1 MEKVPIILTHNYLD
15 FDALSSLYAAKKLYP
30 KAIAYAGKSMERKVY
45 EFYLLYKDILRFVEN
60 PDINVEI
67 EKIILVDNHWLN
79 RVEKKFQDIIKEK
92 KVPIEIYDHHETGD
106 IKGDIEFIEKTG
118 STTTILVEKL
128 IEKKIPIDPIEA
140 TIFLLGMYQD
150 TGNFLFLN
158 TTPKDL
164 KIASYLLERGADL
177 NIINRYIYEKL
188 TDEQKELLN
197 ELLQASKEISISGY
211 RIVIASLEK
220 DKYVEGLSILAHK
233 VLDEKEADIL
243 FILLQVK
250 DKIFVMGRSK
260 TPNVDLREVLRDFN
274 PGGHKTA
281 TTIVLNSQE
290 IGLNSAEDL
299 VIERLKKYL
308 PRDFLAKDIMSYP
321 VVTIPP
327 DISIKEAFK
336 IMMKY
341 GYGGLCVEE
350 NKKLVGIISRRDIER
365 AINLKLT
372 KRKVKSF
379 MSKPVIT
386 VTPETPIWE
395 IEKILVEKNIGR
407 VPVLDGDKIVGII
420 TRQDILRF
428 RFLRSNIYSPLGS
441 IFQISEDKI
450 RSSPW
455 RDILEELRKITS
467 QYNISIYAIG
477 GFVRDLLLGQ
487 SNFDLDI
494 VVEGDIQLIISKIMD
509 KWEGKVIT
517 HPQFG
522 TSEIILSD
530 GKRIDIATA
539 RIEHYEEPGSL
550 PKVERSSLWLDL
562 KRRDFTINALA
573 MSLNEENFGEI
584 IDLYGGLEDLTRKE
598 LRILHNLSF
607 VEDPTRILR
616 GIRLEARLGFT
627 FEEKTFKLLKEAI
640 ENGFLNKIA
649 KERLK
654 DEIILILQE
663 SQPEKVLKR
672 LEELNALSYIFPI
685 RKLPK
690 NFEKKNQIL
699 KNEYPQK
706 YELQILNI
714 ISEATFR

>member
-1 MEKVPIILTHNYLD
+1 
-15 FDALSSLYAAKKLYP
+15 
-30 KAIAYAGKSMERKVY
+30 
-45 EFYLLYKDILRFVEN
+45 
-60 PDINVEI
+60 
-67 EKIILVDNHWLN
+67 
-79 RVEKKFQDIIKEK
+79 
-92 KVPIEIYDHHETGD
+92 
-106 IKGDIEFIEKTG
+106 
-118 STTTILVEKL
+118 
-128 IEKKIPIDPIEA
+128 
-140 TIFLLGMYQD
+140 
-150 TGNFLFLN
+150 
-158 TTPKDL
+158 
-164 KIASYLLERGADL
+164 
-177 NIINRYIYEKL
+177 
-188 TDEQKELLN
+188 
-197 ELLQASKEISISGY
+197 
-211 RIVIASLEK
+211 
-220 DKYVEGLSILAHK
+220 
-233 VLDEKEADIL
+233 
-243 FILLQVK
+243 
-250 DKIFVMGRSK
+250 
-260 TPNVDLREVLRDFN
+260 
-274 PGGHKTA
+274 
-281 TTIVLNSQE
+281 
-290 IGLNSAEDL
+290 
-299 VIERLKKYL
+299 
-308 PRDFLAKDIMSYP
+308 
-321 VVTIPP
+321 
-327 DISIKEAFK
+327 
-336 IMMKY
+336 
-341 GYGGLCVEE
+341 
-350 NKKLVGIISRRDIER
+350 
-365 AINLKLT
+365 
-372 KRKVKSF
+372 
-379 MSKPVIT
+379 
-386 VTPETPIWE
+386 
-395 IEKILVEKNIGR
+395 
-407 VPVLDGDKIVGII
+407 
-420 TRQDILRF
+420 LRF

-455 RDILEELRKITS
+455 GDILEELRKITS

-477 GFVRDLLLGQ
+477 EFVRDLLLGQ

-494 VVEGDIQLIISKIMD
+494 VVEGDVQLIISKIMD

-562 KRRDFTINALA
+562 KRRDFAINALA

-584 IDLYGGLEDLTRKE
+584 IDLYGRLEDLTRKE

-706 YELQILNI
+706 C
-714 ISEATFR
+714 

>member
-1 MEKVPIILTHNYLD
+1 
-15 FDALSSLYAAKKLYP
+15 
-30 KAIAYAGKSMERKVY
+30 
-45 EFYLLYKDILRFVEN
+45 
-60 PDINVEI
+60 
-67 EKIILVDNHWLN
+67 
-79 RVEKKFQDIIKEK
+79 
-92 KVPIEIYDHHETGD
+92 
-106 IKGDIEFIEKTG
+106 
-118 STTTILVEKL
+118 
-128 IEKKIPIDPIEA
+128 
-140 TIFLLGMYQD
+140 
-150 TGNFLFLN
+150 
-158 TTPKDL
+158 
-164 KIASYLLERGADL
+164 
-177 NIINRYIYEKL
+177 
-188 TDEQKELLN
+188 
-197 ELLQASKEISISGY
+197 
-211 RIVIASLEK
+211 
-220 DKYVEGLSILAHK
+220 
-233 VLDEKEADIL
+233 
-243 FILLQVK
+243 
-250 DKIFVMGRSK
+250 
-260 TPNVDLREVLRDFN
+260 
-274 PGGHKTA
+274 
-281 TTIVLNSQE
+281 
-290 IGLNSAEDL
+290 
-299 VIERLKKYL
+299 
-308 PRDFLAKDIMSYP
+308 
-321 VVTIPP
+321 
-327 DISIKEAFK
+327 
-336 IMMKY
+336 
-341 GYGGLCVEE
+341 
-350 NKKLVGIISRRDIER
+350 
-365 AINLKLT
+365 
-372 KRKVKSF
+372 
-379 MSKPVIT
+379 
-386 VTPETPIWE
+386 
-395 IEKILVEKNIGR
+395 
-407 VPVLDGDKIVGII
+407 
-420 TRQDILRF
+420 LRF

-455 RDILEELRKITS
+455 KDILEELRKITS

-477 GFVRDLLLGQ
+477 EFVRDLLLGQ

-494 VVEGDIQLIISKIMD
+494 VVEGDVQLIISKIMD

-562 KRRDFTINALA
+562 KRRDFAINALA

-584 IDLYGGLEDLTRKE
+584 IDLYGRLEDLTRKE

-699 KNEYPQK
+699 KTNILKNLLPQIK
-706 YELQILNI
+706 KK
-714 ISEATFR
+714 SVDKK

>member
-1 MEKVPIILTHNYLD
+1 
-15 FDALSSLYAAKKLYP
+15 
-30 KAIAYAGKSMERKVY
+30 
-45 EFYLLYKDILRFVEN
+45 
-60 PDINVEI
+60 
-67 EKIILVDNHWLN
+67 
-79 RVEKKFQDIIKEK
+79 
-92 KVPIEIYDHHETGD
+92 
-106 IKGDIEFIEKTG
+106 
-118 STTTILVEKL
+118 
-128 IEKKIPIDPIEA
+128 
-140 TIFLLGMYQD
+140 
-150 TGNFLFLN
+150 
-158 TTPKDL
+158 
-164 KIASYLLERGADL
+164 
-177 NIINRYIYEKL
+177 
-188 TDEQKELLN
+188 
-197 ELLQASKEISISGY
+197 
-211 RIVIASLEK
+211 
-220 DKYVEGLSILAHK
+220 
-233 VLDEKEADIL
+233 
-243 FILLQVK
+243 
-250 DKIFVMGRSK
+250 
-260 TPNVDLREVLRDFN
+260 
-274 PGGHKTA
+274 
-281 TTIVLNSQE
+281 
-290 IGLNSAEDL
+290 
-299 VIERLKKYL
+299 
-308 PRDFLAKDIMSYP
+308 
-321 VVTIPP
+321 
-327 DISIKEAFK
+327 
-336 IMMKY
+336 
-341 GYGGLCVEE
+341 
-350 NKKLVGIISRRDIER
+350 
-365 AINLKLT
+365 
-372 KRKVKSF
+372 
-379 MSKPVIT
+379 
-386 VTPETPIWE
+386 
-395 IEKILVEKNIGR
+395 
-407 VPVLDGDKIVGII
+407 
-420 TRQDILRF
+420 LRF

-455 RDILEELRKITS
+455 GDILEELRKITS

-477 GFVRDLLLGQ
+477 EFVRDLLLGQ

-494 VVEGDIQLIISKIMD
+494 VVEGDVQLIISKIMD

-562 KRRDFTINALA
+562 KRRDFAINALA

-584 IDLYGGLEDLTRKE
+584 IDLYGRLEDLTRKE

-699 KNEYPQK
+699 KTNILKNLLPQIK
-706 YELQILNI
+706 KK
-714 ISEATFR
+714 SVDKK